1 MTQSVERFCSVR
13 CHAFGSS
20 STVDQRKLLRNLFY
34 PDLFPCPKNSS
45 ASVQEL
51 QQRPVP
57 LILTSV
63 QQLTMCF
70 WRKSSINK
78 PPRPNGVK
86 INDVNSKYLTPG
98 FRSKREVG
106 VAYTKLNAYSFIRT
120 LHINI
125 HVPQRCWHV
134 QFKDVRTLCLTLETP
149 SKGVRCTIEDIHFL
163 LWKSWII
170 KK

>member
-125 HVPQRCWHV
+125 PRPPEVSARSVQGCANSLSDTGDSFQRSPLYHWRHS
-134 QFKDVRTLCLTLETP
+134 FSPLE
-149 SKGVRCTIEDIHFL
+149 KLDN
-163 LWKSWII
+163 
-170 KK
+170 